1 MKNNF
6 YQKEAESVEE
16 QFFGFEGNQF
26 FAVNKDGGEAYGA
39 DGYKGAFSA
48 DGEGADA
55 VAVEQPDFQRTFTL
69 QIANAN
75 AFTVSVELFNAQV
88 NVLSPTFGMPAGVT
102 LTSLESNPQTVYN
115 STMFMPLQIVG
126 FRFEANPEFANYA
139 SQLRQ
144 VMQVNKEDMYGV
156 KGTYRVPT
164 NSYIS
169 LMQQIDY
176 AVDIKPYR
184 IDITGQ
190 SSIAF
195 NLLANQ
201 TVTFT
206 FYTGVQVQNANSLH
220 GRPNLGQVV
229 APLPMSQ
236 SQPLTI
242 STSTLNRLAE
252 AMAMGNK

>member
-1 MKNNF
+1 VNG
-6 YQKEAESVEE
+6 A
-16 QFFGFEGNQF
+16 GI
-26 FAVNKDGGEAYGA
+26 AVD
-39 DGYKGAFSA
+39 
-48 DGEGADA
+48 
-55 VAVEQPDFQRTFTL
+55 
-69 QIANAN
+69 
-75 AFTVSVELFNAQV
+75 VELFNAQV
-88 NVLSPTFGMPAGVT
+88 NVLSPTFGMPPLVT

-126 FRFEANPEFANYA
+126 FRFEADPSVANYA
-139 SQLRQ
+139 NQIRQ

-164 NSYIS
+164 NSYFS

-190 SSIAF
+190 TSIKF
-195 NLLANQ
+195 RLLEGQ
-201 TVTFT
+201 TTTFT
-206 FYTGVQVQNANSLH
+206 FYTGVQVQNANPLH
-220 GRPNLGQVV
+220 NRPALGQVV

-242 STSTLNRLAE
+242 STNTLNRLAE
-252 AMAMGNK
+252 AVRG

>member
-1 MKNNF
+1 MKNSF
-6 YQKEAESVEE
+6 YQKEAESMEE
-16 QFFGFEGNQF
+16 QFFGFEGDQF
-26 FAVNKDGGEAYGA
+26 FAVNEKGQYNGV

-75 AFTVSVELFNAQV
+75 AFAVSVELFNAQV

-144 VMQVNKEDMYGV
+144 VMQVNKQDMYGMR
-156 KGTYRVPT
+156 GTYRVPT

-190 SSIAF
+190 TSIEF
-195 NLLANQ
+195 SLLASQ

-206 FYTGVQVQNANSLH
+206 FYTGVQVQNANPLH
-220 GRPNLGQVV
+220 NRPALGQVV

-242 STSTLNRLAE
+242 STNTLNSLAE
-252 AMAMGNK
+252 AMGNK

>member
-6 YQKEAESVEE
+6 YQKEAEAMEE
-16 QFFGFEGNQF
+16 QFFGFDAEQNF
-26 FAVNKDGGEAYGA
+26 FAINEDGGKNIAYHTA
-39 DGYKGAFSA
+39 DGS
-48 DGEGADA
+48 GEGSGDSA

-69 QIANAN
+69 QVVNSN

-115 STMFMPLQIVG
+115 STMFAPLQIVG
-126 FRFEANPEFANYA
+126 YRFEANPEFANYA

-144 VMQVNKEDMYGV
+144 VQQVNKQDMYGV
-156 KGTYRVPT
+156 VGTYRVPV
-164 NSYIS
+164 NSFIS

-190 SSIAF
+190 SSITL
-195 NLLANQ
+195 NVLANQ

-206 FYTGVQVQNANSLH
+206 FYTGTQVNNGNALH
-220 GRPNLGQVV
+220 GRPTLGQVV

-242 STSTLNRLAE
+242 SENTLQRLAQ
-252 AMAMGNK
+252 AMGK

>member
-1 MKNNF
+1 MKNSF
-6 YQKEAESVEE
+6 YQKEAESMEE
-16 QFFGFEGNQF
+16 QFFGFEGDQF
-26 FAVNKDGGEAYGA
+26 FAVNDKGENYGA
-39 DGYKGAFSA
+39 DGSSYQKTFGA
-48 DGEGADA
+48 DGGSDA

-69 QIANAN
+69 QIVNGN
-75 AFTVSVELFNAQV
+75 AFTVNVELFNAQV

-126 FRFEANPEFANYA
+126 YRFEANPEFANYA

-144 VMQVNKEDMYGV
+144 VQQVNKQDMYGV
-156 KGTYRVPT
+156 NGTYRVPV

-190 SSIAF
+190 TSIQ
-195 NLLANQ
+195 LPVLANQ

-206 FYTGVQVQNANSLH
+206 FYTGTQVQNANSLH

-242 STSTLNRLAE
+242 STNTLNRLAE
-252 AMAMGNK
+252 AMGNK